1 MNILTKN
8 KLTLIKRVKNY
19 LKIEFLEI
27 HNVKANTFE
36 KHSSNKWAK
45 TWTDS

>member
-27 HNVKANTFE
+27 CNVKENTFE
-36 KHSSNKWAK
+36 KHII
-45 TWTDS
+45 